1 MTLFL
6 TMMSVCLL
14 LLWLAFALHKN
25 SLVVVCLLSLT
36 TVLIVLTPPVVL
48 LSGMYLRRPVLDL
61 ELEVFVPWV
70 AQYVAE
76 MLTTQE

>member
-25 SLVVVCLLSLT
+25 SSVVACLLSLT
-36 TVLIVLTPPVVL
+36 TVLIVLTLPLVR
-48 LSGMYLRRPVLDL
+48 LSGMFLKRPALGL

-70 AQYVAE
+70 VQSVAE
-76 MLTTQE
+76 MLTIQE